1 MFFGLIYTPV
11 GLPRWCSVTV
21 QKLPANVGDERHAV
35 RSLGQKDPMEK
46 GMKTDQYS
54 CVENPMDRGAWRAMV
69 HRVTKS

>member
-1 MFFGLIYTPV
+1 MIYTPV

-46 GMKTDQYS
+46 EMAPQVSILD
-54 CVENPMDRGAWRAMV
+54 WRISWTEEPGRLQSMG
-69 HRVTKS
+69 